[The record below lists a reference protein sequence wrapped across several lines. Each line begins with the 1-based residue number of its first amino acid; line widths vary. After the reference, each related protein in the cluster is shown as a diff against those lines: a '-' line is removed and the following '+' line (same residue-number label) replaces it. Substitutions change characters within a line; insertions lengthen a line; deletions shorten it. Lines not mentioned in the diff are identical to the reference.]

1 MVIVDLLD
9 SSGGFQMISVKIATE
24 VLVELHKE
32 KHILLYKETV
42 LKEER
47 LSYLKNDMQ
56 LLSTSPAANTYKY
69 KYKLDSLNN

>member
-1 MVIVDLLD
+1 VVIVDLLD

-56 LLSTSPAANTYKY
+56 LLSTSPAANTYKH
-69 KYKLDSLNN
+69 KLDSLNN

>member
-56 LLSTSPAANTYKY
+56 LLSTSPAANTYKH
-69 KYKLDSLNN
+69 KLDSLNN

>member
-47 LSYLKNDMQ
+47 LSYPKNDMQ
-56 LLSTSPAANTYKY
+56 LLSTSPAANTYKH
-69 KYKLDSLNN
+69 KLDSLNN